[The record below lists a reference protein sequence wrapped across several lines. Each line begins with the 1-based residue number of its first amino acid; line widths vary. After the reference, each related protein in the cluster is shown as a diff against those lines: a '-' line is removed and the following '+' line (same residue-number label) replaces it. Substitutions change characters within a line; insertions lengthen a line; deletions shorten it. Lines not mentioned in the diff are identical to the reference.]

1 MIIAD
6 HYNRGNKMTYTISI
20 NGVTRDMTD
29 SEEADY
35 LRERE
40 ETIAESLRMTEKT
53 MREIRNLRLSE
64 CDWVV
69 LRKTERD
76 IDIPSAWS
84 TYRQALRDLPTHA
97 NWPALEDADWPT
109 KPE

>member
-1 MIIAD
+1 MARI
-6 HYNRGNKMTYTISI
+6 
-20 NGVTRDMTD
+20 
-29 SEEADY
+29 
-35 LRERE
+35 RE
-40 ETIAESLRMTEKT
+40 EYAVANAAAQQSSQR
-53 MREIRNLRLSE
+53 RRRNDLLGE

-76 IDIPSAWS
+76 IDIPSVWS

-97 NWPALEDADWPT
+97 NWPELEDADWPT

>member
-1 MIIAD
+1 
-6 HYNRGNKMTYTISI
+6 MTLTISI

-29 SEEADY
+29 SEEADF
-35 LRERE
+35 LRVRE
-40 ETIAESLRMTEKT
+40 ESLAESLRLT
-53 MREIRNLRLSE
+53 MQSARELRTLRLSE
-64 CDWVV
+64 SDWIV

-76 IDIPSAWS
+76 IDIPSEWN

-97 NWPALEDADWPT
+97 NWPRLEDADWPT